1 MGESIWGR
9 YARYLTHRGFRSI
22 LKMFMCNKA
31 MVNGVH
37 PAGVRE
43 SMKEIFLIRHGRQ
56 CSRLCNVDVA
66 LDGTGRKQAGLLG
79 RRLEGYGL
87 EKLYSSEL
95 LRARETAE
103 IINEY
108 LHLEY
113 EPIPGMQEIDF
124 GGLTGKTNEEIRKEY
139 ADFQKERSLH
149 LKDIP
154 YPDGGECGA
163 DVVRRVMPVLREI
176 CKKKE
181 DRVGIV
187 THGGVI
193 RSVCAEILQAGQ
205 KNKLK
210 FGIDIENTSLTEI
223 IYDETRD
230 IFFLERFNDFAHIEG
245 RPELLRQSWTVS
257 LERNGGRQCT
267 K

>member
-1 MGESIWGR
+1 
-9 YARYLTHRGFRSI
+9 
-22 LKMFMCNKA
+22 
-31 MVNGVH
+31 
-37 PAGVRE
+37 
-43 SMKEIFLIRHGRQ
+43 MKEIFLIRHGRQ

-66 LDGTGRKQAGLLG
+66 LDRTGREQAELLG
-79 RRLEGYGL
+79 RRLTGYGL

-95 LRARETAE
+95 IRARETAE

-113 EPIPGMQEIDF
+113 EPLADMQEINF

-139 ADFQKERSLH
+139 SAFQKERSLH

-163 DVVRRVMPVLREI
+163 DVVRRAMPVLREI
-176 CKKKE
+176 CKRKE

-205 KNKLK
+205 HNKLK

-223 IYDETRD
+223 VYDETRD

-245 RPELLRQSWTVS
+245 RPELLRQCWAVS
-257 LERNGGRQCT
+257 LERNGGKECT